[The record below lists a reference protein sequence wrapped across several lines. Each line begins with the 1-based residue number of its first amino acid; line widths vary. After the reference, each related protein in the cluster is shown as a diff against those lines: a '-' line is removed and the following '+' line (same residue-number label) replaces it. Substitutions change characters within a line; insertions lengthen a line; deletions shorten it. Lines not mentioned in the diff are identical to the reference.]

1 MLFLDLMQ
9 KGGPMMWIILVC
21 GIIALFIFLLKVFQ
35 FHREEVGVREL
46 LRGLFNV
53 LERNGLVEALTLCD
67 TTPGPVA
74 RLLGAGILAHQRGD
88 ENIRSAID
96 EAALEEIAKLE
107 RHIRM
112 LGTLAYIM
120 PLLGLLGTVL
130 GMLGV
135 FEELGASGGFTA
147 EAVSLPVFEAL
158 LTTAAGLSFT
168 IPCYVG
174 YNYLIS
180 RVESMALDMEKAA
193 VELTSFF
200 ERNRKQNSSENGTQP

>member
-1 MLFLDLMQ
+1 MLFLKLMKQ
-9 KGGPMMWIILVC
+9 GGPMMWIILVC

-53 LERNGLVEALTLCD
+53 LKRNGLVEALTLCD

-74 RLLGAGILAHQRGD
+74 RLLGAGILAYQRGD

-112 LGTLAYIM
+112 LGTLTYIM

-130 GMLGV
+130 GMLA
-135 FEELGASGGFTA
+135 LGEINIFTT
-147 EAVSLPVFEAL
+147 EAVSPPIWKAL
-158 LTTAAGLSFT
+158 LTTAAGLTLT

-180 RVESMALDMEKAA
+180 RVESMVLDMEKAA

-200 ERNRKQNSSENGTQP
+200 ERNRKQNNAEDGTQE

>member
-1 MLFLDLMQ
+1 MLFLKLMKQ
-9 KGGPMMWIILVC
+9 GGPMMWIILVC

-53 LERNGLVEALTLCD
+53 LKRNGLVEALTLCD

-74 RLLGAGILAHQRGD
+74 RLLGAGILAYQRGD

-112 LGTLAYIM
+112 LGTLTYIM

-130 GMLGV
+130 GMLA
-135 FEELGASGGFTA
+135 LGEINIFTT
-147 EAVSLPVFEAL
+147 EAVSPPIWKAL
-158 LTTAAGLSFT
+158 LTTAAGLTLT

-180 RVESMALDMEKAA
+180 RVESMVLDMEKAA

-200 ERNRKQNSSENGTQP
+200 ERNRRQNNAEDGTQE

>member
-1 MLFLDLMQ
+1 MLFLKLMTQ
-9 KGGPMMWIILVC
+9 GGPMMWIILVC
-21 GIIALFIFLLKVFQ
+21 GVIALFIFLLKVFQ

-53 LERNGLVEALTLCD
+53 LKRNGLVEALTLCD

-74 RLLGAGILAHQRGD
+74 RLLGAGILAYQRGD

-107 RHIRM
+107 RHISM
-112 LGTLAYIM
+112 LGTLTYIM

-130 GMLGV
+130 GMLA
-135 FEELGASGGFTA
+135 LGEINIFTT
-147 EAVSLPVFEAL
+147 EAVSPPIWKAL
-158 LTTAAGLSFT
+158 LTTAAGLTLT

-180 RVESMALDMEKAA
+180 RVESMVLDMEKAA

-200 ERNRKQNSSENGTQP
+200 ERNRKQNNAEDGIQE

>member
-1 MLFLDLMQ
+1 MLFLKLMKQ
-9 KGGPMMWIILVC
+9 GGPMMWIILVC

-53 LERNGLVEALTLCD
+53 LKRNGLVEALTLCD

-74 RLLGAGILAHQRGD
+74 RLLGAGILAYQRGD

-112 LGTLAYIM
+112 LGTLTYIM

-130 GMLGV
+130 GMLA
-135 FEELGASGGFTA
+135 LGEINIFTT
-147 EAVSLPVFEAL
+147 EAVSPPIWKAL
-158 LTTAAGLSFT
+158 LTTAAGLTLT

-180 RVESMALDMEKAA
+180 RVESMVLDMEKAA

-200 ERNRKQNSSENGTQP
+200 ERNRKQNNAEDGIQE

>member
-1 MLFLDLMQ
+1 MLFLKLMKQ
-9 KGGPMMWIILVC
+9 GGPMMWIILVC

-53 LERNGLVEALTLCD
+53 LKRNGLVEALTLCD

-74 RLLGAGILAHQRGD
+74 RLLGAGILAYQRGD

-112 LGTLAYIM
+112 LGTLTYIM

-130 GMLGV
+130 GMLA
-135 FEELGASGGFTA
+135 LGEINIFTT
-147 EAVSLPVFEAL
+147 EAVSPPIWKAL
-158 LTTAAGLSFT
+158 LTTAAGLTLT

-180 RVESMALDMEKAA
+180 RVESMVLDMEKAA
-193 VELTSFF
+193 LELTGFF
-200 ERNRKQNSSENGTQP
+200 ERQKNASGKEEK

>member
-1 MLFLDLMQ
+1 MLFLKLMKQ
-9 KGGPMMWIILVC
+9 GGPMMWIILVC
-21 GIIALFIFLLKVFQ
+21 GVIALFIFLLKVFQ

-53 LERNGLVEALTLCD
+53 LKRNGLVEALTLCD

-74 RLLGAGILAHQRGD
+74 RLLGAGILAYQRGD

-112 LGTLAYIM
+112 LGTLTYIM

-130 GMLGV
+130 GMLA
-135 FEELGASGGFTA
+135 LGEINIFTT
-147 EAVSLPVFEAL
+147 EAVSPPIWKAL
-158 LTTAAGLSFT
+158 LTTAAGLTLT

-180 RVESMALDMEKAA
+180 RVESMVLDMEKAA

-200 ERNRKQNSSENGTQP
+200 ERNRKQNNAEDGIQE